1 MLVAWIRGKG
11 KWSLPHLP
19 HLLAPSVFRVRQE
32 GEGNRDIYASGGVGA
47 ILCCTG
53 VLSVSANAEI
63 VSLLVM

>member
-1 MLVAWIRGKG
+1 MLIAWIRGKG
-11 KWSLPHLP
+11 EWSLRRLP
-19 HLLAPSVFRVRQE
+19 QLLAPSVFGVRQE

-47 ILCCTG
+47 ILCFTG